1 MVGGKWLVVSERTV
15 DARPLFSAQ
24 GSFPQSLFEGTN
36 SQRPR
41 RRIRLSK
48 QLADNKNTTNKVYTG
63 SVTTPALR
71 ATPPQVGALG
81 KQMRNHRLERREVYK
96 TIYAAFLLSVV
107 FSVVAGFSA
116 VLFVSVVV
124 FFSADG
130 FVVFSE
136 SLDVS
141 FFWASK

>member
-1 MVGGKWLVVSERTV
+1 MSERTV

-48 QLADNKNTTNKVYTG
+48 QLSAFKEIET
-63 SVTTPALR
+63 
-71 ATPPQVGALG
+71 
-81 KQMRNHRLERREVYK
+81 REVYK
-96 TIYAAFLLSVV
+96 MTYAAFLLSVV
-107 FSVVAGFSA
+107 FSVVAGFS
-116 VLFVSVVV
+116 VVFFVSVVV
-124 FFSADG
+124 LFSADG

-136 SLDVS
+136 SPDVS